1 MQGDKVGDKVGEE
14 GTVLEPRHKGQ
25 EGKSH
30 RRAGEEPPGEST
42 VQRPRGTETAC
53 ETESR
58 SVWPEFG
65 RRGSERRGP
74 MADVRGGGPL

>member
-42 VQRPRGTETAC
+42 VQRP
-53 ETESR
+53 
-58 SVWPEFG
+58 
-65 RRGSERRGP
+65 
-74 MADVRGGGPL
+74 